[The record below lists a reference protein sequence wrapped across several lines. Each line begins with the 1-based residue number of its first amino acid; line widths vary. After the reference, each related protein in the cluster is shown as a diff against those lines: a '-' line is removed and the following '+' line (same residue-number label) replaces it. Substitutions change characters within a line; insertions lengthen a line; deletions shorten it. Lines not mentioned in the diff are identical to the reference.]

1 MSRIIDHSEPFFY
14 PGNDV
19 GCLLVHGFPGAP
31 EEMRWL
37 GAHLAKQGYTTLGIR
52 LFGHATT
59 PDDLRRAR
67 WQDWMANV
75 EDGYHW
81 IDGACSQVVVI
92 GFSLGG
98 MLTLTFAAQIPFAGA
113 VAMATPWELPPLVKR
128 LRPIT
133 HPLSK
138 VWRFRTPSEPS
149 GWRDKEAERLNIDYP
164 VQPLRAISEIF
175 DLNLE
180 MRSWLERVECPVS
193 LIYSTGDLT
202 VPTDHPQQI
211 YAALGSQDKTLA
223 WVENSGHVLPRDAE
237 REKVFSTVTDFVS
250 RVTGDAL

>member
-1 MSRIIDHSEPFFY
+1 MSRILDRGEPFFY

-37 GAHLAKQGYTTLGIR
+37 GEHLAKQGYTTLGIR
-52 LFGHATT
+52 LFGHATH
-59 PDDLRRAR
+59 PDDLTRAR
-67 WQDWMANV
+67 WQDWMANL

-81 IDGACSQVVVI
+81 IDGACSQVVLI
-92 GFSLGG
+92 GLSLGG
-98 MLTLTFAAQIPFAGA
+98 MLTLNFASQTHLVGA
-113 VAMATPWELPPLVKR
+113 VAMATPWELPPIVER
-128 LRPIT
+128 LRPIA

-149 GWRDKEAERLNIDYP
+149 DWRDKEAEKLHLYYP
-164 VQPLRAISEIF
+164 VQPLRGISEVY
-175 DLNLE
+175 DLDAE
-180 MRSWLERVECPVS
+180 MRSSLEHIECPVT

-202 VPTDHPQQI
+202 VPTDHAQQI
-211 YAALGSQDKTLA
+211 YAALGTQDKTLS

-237 REKVFSTVTDFVS
+237 REKVFSTITDFVH
-250 RVTGDAL
+250 RVTGDAP